1 MTQNTGFGGA
11 RLYVMTWPL
20 NLVAVFLLLQVLHV
34 PDEVLVGFF
43 IPFVLADL
51 VVELMLRWRWP
62 CPRCGQVFD
71 TIRTKGGWNYFNVF
85 RLRCIHCRYR
95 IFTALPARLATT
107 TAAALVPVP
116 ETPHGPFPA
125 LCGLTQEGSV
135 PFGTSVPRHR
145 LDEPGR
151 CEA

>member
-43 IPFVLADL
+43 IPFVLVDL

-71 TIRTKGGWNYFNVF
+71 TIRTKVGGNKFIGF
-85 RLRCIHCRYR
+85 ALRFIHCLYR
-95 IFTALPARLATT
+95 ILPAL
-107 TAAALVPVP
+107 
-116 ETPHGPFPA
+116 
-125 LCGLTQEGSV
+125 
-135 PFGTSVPRHR
+135 
-145 LDEPGR
+145 
-151 CEA
+151 

>member
-1 MTQNTGFGGA
+1 MTQNTGFGCA

-95 IFTALPARLATT
+95 IFTALPARLA
-107 TAAALVPVP
+107 
-116 ETPHGPFPA
+116 
-125 LCGLTQEGSV
+125 GS
-135 PFGTSVPRHR
+135 G
-145 LDEPGR
+145 
-151 CEA
+151 

>member
-1 MTQNTGFGGA
+1 MMRNTGFGCA

-34 PDEVLVGFF
+34 SDEVLVGVC

-71 TIRTKGGWNYFNVF
+71 TIRTKVGWNYVNVC
-85 RLRCIHCRYR
+85 RLWCIYWRYR
-95 IFTALPARLATT
+95 VFTPLPARRSGWVLG
-107 TAAALVPVP
+107 LVKW
-116 ETPHGPFPA
+116 
-125 LCGLTQEGSV
+125 
-135 PFGTSVPRHR
+135 
-145 LDEPGR
+145 
-151 CEA
+151 